1 MTSDAIAVE
10 HSEYELLL
18 GRLRVGLSVVF
29 VAFVLFALA
38 DVRLAHGGS
47 TGTHVVRIVQFV
59 LVGAAS
65 LVIRRRPS
73 IEVLLAMS
81 VGFVSGIYVTSAI
94 AGALRG
100 DAVTQPIT
108 DLVIAFA
115 TATTVP
121 WGAGPQLASVAVAL
135 LAIAGNVFAVKGG
148 LGAVP
153 PHVVAG
159 VVVAFLTSVYIAWQL
174 ERYRR
179 ERDHAEQ
186 ALRQSERRF
195 RALVESAPDVIT
207 ILDGDGV
214 IRYSSPAVE
223 HVLGYRPED
232 LCGRRGLDFVHPDDY
247 DAAAAVLGALV
258 HHAGRI
264 PLECRCRRK
273 DGGWVHADATC
284 TNLLDD
290 PTVAG
295 IVINWRDVTERARY
309 MRDLA
314 EARDQALSST
324 RAKSE
329 FLANMSHEIRTPM
342 NAIIGMTDLAL
353 DTELTAE
360 QRDYLATVRS
370 SAIALLALLNDI
382 LDYSKIEAGK
392 LAVER
397 IDLDVRAVV
406 EDVAELLAR
415 SAADKGLELI
425 AAVDPAVPE
434 RLRGD
439 PLRLRQVLTNLV
451 GNAVKFTE
459 RGEIVVSARVVR
471 ATATSVVLRLAVADT
486 GIGIPADRRDAIFE
500 SFTQADMSTTRRF
513 GGTGLGLAIS
523 RQLVE
528 LMDGRIGVES
538 EPGHG
543 STFWI
548 ELALPA
554 APAVPDAAMPPA
566 GSPRVLVADPS
577 AASRRALGAELA
589 AWGCVVSE
597 SATRSDTLAA
607 LATGRYDVAF
617 VAAQIGD
624 VSPAAV
630 AAAAPGARV
639 PSARLVLFAADGPAL
654 RTGGAG
660 SHFAAVLA
668 KPWRRATL
676 RRTLLAA
683 LGAPPADAAVPSD
696 RRVPPSGVR
705 ILVAEDDAA
714 SRRVVLSILE
724 RTGAHV
730 DLVRNGREAVDA
742 FSRAAYDLVLMDI
755 QMPEMD
761 GFEATRRIR
770 AEERGTGGHVPI
782 VAITAHAMAG
792 DRERCLAAGMDD
804 YLTKPV
810 RLADLDRL
818 LDRLGRV
825 PVAAAAAAS

>member
-1 MTSDAIAVE
+1 M
-10 HSEYELLL
+10 
-18 GRLRVGLSVVF
+18 
-29 VAFVLFALA
+29 
-38 DVRLAHGGS
+38 
-47 TGTHVVRIVQFV
+47 
-59 LVGAAS
+59 
-65 LVIRRRPS
+65 
-73 IEVLLAMS
+73 
-81 VGFVSGIYVTSAI
+81 
-94 AGALRG
+94 
-100 DAVTQPIT
+100 
-108 DLVIAFA
+108 
-115 TATTVP
+115 
-121 WGAGPQLASVAVAL
+121 
-135 LAIAGNVFAVKGG
+135 
-148 LGAVP
+148 
-153 PHVVAG
+153 
-159 VVVAFLTSVYIAWQL
+159 
-174 ERYRR
+174 
-179 ERDHAEQ
+179 
-186 ALRQSERRF
+186 
-195 RALVESAPDVIT
+195 
-207 ILDGDGV
+207 
-214 IRYSSPAVE
+214 
-223 HVLGYRPED
+223 
-232 LCGRRGLDFVHPDDY
+232 
-247 DAAAAVLGALV
+247 
-258 HHAGRI
+258 
-264 PLECRCRRK
+264 RK
-273 DGGWVHADATC
+273 
-284 TNLLDD
+284 
-290 PTVAG
+290 
-295 IVINWRDVTERARY
+295 
-309 MRDLA
+309 LA

-353 DTELTAE
+353 ETDLTAE
-360 QRDYLATVRS
+360 QRDYLSTVRS

-397 IDLDVRAVV
+397 VDLDVRAVV

-425 AAVDPAVPE
+425 AAVDPALPDQ
-434 RLRGD
+434 LRGD

-471 ATATSVVLRLAVADT
+471 TTATSVVLRLAVADT

-528 LMDGRIGVES
+528 LMGGRIGVES
-538 EPGHG
+538 EPGRG

-548 ELALPA
+548 ELALPT
-554 APAVPDAAMPPA
+554 APAAADDTPLPA
-566 GSPRVLVADPS
+566 GSPRVLVADPN
-577 AASRRALGAELA
+577 AASRGALGAELA
-589 AWGCVVSE
+589 AWGCVVTE
-597 SATRSDTLAA
+597 SASRSDTLAA

-630 AAAAPGARV
+630 AAGTPGARA
-639 PSARLVLFAADGPAL
+639 PSARLVLCAADGPAL
-654 RTGGAG
+654 RTSEAG

-683 LGAPPADAAVPSD
+683 LGALPVDAAVESD
-696 RRVPPSGVR
+696 PRVRPSGVR
-705 ILVAEDDAA
+705 VLVAEDDSA

-770 AEERGTGGHVPI
+770 AHEGAGRHVPI
-782 VAITAHAMAG
+782 VAITAHAMPG

-804 YLTKPV
+804 YLTKPI

-818 LDRLGRV
+818 LGRLGHV
-825 PVAAAAAAS
+825 PVAEEAAAS